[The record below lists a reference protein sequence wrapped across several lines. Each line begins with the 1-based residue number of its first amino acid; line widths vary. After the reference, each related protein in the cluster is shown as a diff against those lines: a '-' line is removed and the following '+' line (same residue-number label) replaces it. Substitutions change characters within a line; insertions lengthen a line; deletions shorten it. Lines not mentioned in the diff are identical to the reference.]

1 MRRLSETML
10 GMNRGRRHDR
20 LGSEEDMIDPRKGG
34 KGLAKL
40 TFDVSK
46 KPFRMSSGVSIFK
59 KTDTYVRI
67 HSSYTT
73 KPNIKSVILKR
84 MSDVETLSKRITAG
98 SKGQKESIE
107 VFFMQD
113 MKGMSLKEQG
123 YQVEAFLEHL
133 ANVQSMNCRLIL
145 LEWLKL
151 DEYKETASPGSPGSK
166 ENVCGQEKGGP
177 PRSSGSSSSALDIND
192 IDVNTAC

>member
-10 GMNRGRRHDR
+10 GMNSGRRHDR

-84 MSDVETLSKRITAG
+84 MSDVETLSKRITA
-98 SKGQKESIE
+98 QKESIE

-113 MKGMSLKEQG
+113 LKGMSLKEQG

-133 ANVQSMNCRLIL
+133 ANVQSMDCRLIL

-151 DEYKETASPGSPGSK
+151 DEYKETALPPGSPGSK

-177 PRSSGSSSSALDIND
+177 PSSSAALDIND
-192 IDVNTAC
+192 IDVDTAC